1 MNNTKHLISI
11 IGPTAIGKTSLAIA
25 LSKKYSAP
33 ILSSDSRQFY
43 KEMHIGTAV
52 PSEEELSA
60 APHFFIQHKSI
71 EDNYS
76 VGDFE
81 REAMAFLNN
90 HFLKNDVAIMVGG
103 SGLYTDAVCKGLD
116 KFPEVPNHIRA
127 DLNESLAHFGLEK
140 LTNKL
145 KELDPKTFHQIAID
159 NPVRVI
165 RALEVCLASG
175 KPYSSFLNQP
185 KKKRLFLVHTIN
197 ISAPRDT
204 LYERINLRV
213 DLMIKNGLEEEVWG
227 LFDQKK
233 LNALN
238 TVGYKELFNY
248 MEGKITR
255 ETAIEEI
262 KKNTRRFA
270 KRQLTWN
277 RKNTEALVVNYQNA
291 LEESMTYL
299 DKVIPTSQNTTNS

>member
-185 KKKRLFLVHTIN
+185 KKERPFLVHTIN
-197 ISAPRDT
+197 ISAPREA

-213 DLMIKNGLEEEVWG
+213 DLMIKNGLEEEVRG

-248 MEGKITR
+248 IEGKITR

-262 KKNTRRFA
+262 KKNSRRFA

-277 RKNTEALVVNYQNA
+277 RKNTEAIVVNYENA

-299 DKVIPTSQNTTNS
+299 GKVIPTPQHTNS

>member
-1 MNNTKHLISI
+1 MSVKKHLISI
-11 IGPTAIGKTSLAIA
+11 IGPTAIGKTNLAIA
-25 LSKKYSAP
+25 LSKKFHAP

-43 KEMHIGTAV
+43 KEMYIGTAV
-52 PSEEELSA
+52 PSKEELSA

-71 EDNYS
+71 KDNYS

-81 REAMAFLNN
+81 REAMDFLKN

-116 KFPEVPNHIRA
+116 EFPEIPNQIRA

-140 LTNKL
+140 LTNRL
-145 KELDPKTFHQIAID
+145 KELDPKSYEQIAID

-185 KKKRLFLVHTIN
+185 KKKRPFLVHTIN

-213 DLMIKNGLEEEVWG
+213 DLMIKNGLEEEVRG

-238 TVGYKELFNY
+238 TVGYKEFFNY
-248 MEGKITR
+248 IEGKITR

-262 KKNTRRFA
+262 KKNSRRFA

-277 RKNTEALVVNYQNA
+277 RKNTEALVVNYKNA

-299 DKVIPTSQNTTNS
+299 KKVIPTPQNINS

>member
-1 MNNTKHLISI
+1 MSVKKHLISI
-11 IGPTAIGKTSLAIA
+11 IGPTAIGKTNLAIE
-25 LSKKYSAP
+25 LSKKFHAP

-43 KEMHIGTAV
+43 KEMCIGTAV
-52 PSEEELSA
+52 PSKEELSA

-71 EDNYS
+71 VDRYS

-81 REAMAFLNN
+81 REAMGFLKS
-90 HFLKNDVAIMVGG
+90 HYLKNDVAIMVGG

-116 KFPEVPNHIRA
+116 KFPEVPHEIRE
-127 DLNESLAHFGLEK
+127 DLNESLVNFGLEK
-140 LTNKL
+140 LSDKL
-145 KELDPKTFHQIAID
+145 KELDPKAFHQIAVD

-185 KKKRLFLVHTIN
+185 KKERPFLVHTIN
-197 ISAPRDT
+197 ISAPREA

-213 DLMIKNGLEEEVWG
+213 DLMIENGLEEEVRG

-248 MEGKITR
+248 IEGKITR

-262 KKNTRRFA
+262 KKNSRRFA

-277 RKNTEALVVNYQNA
+277 RKNTEAIVVNYENA
-291 LEESMTYL
+291 LEESMAYL
-299 DKVIPTSQNTTNS
+299 GKVIPTPQHTNS